1 MNGRQD
7 YLKRLVSKLFELTN
21 RGKLKWETT
30 SDQDR
35 FVVVL
40 EKGTVEIEESE
51 PWYDAHSGEAAYDY
65 SMTVHDEA
73 DRSLDTIAQ
82 KDLRVQGEPPDC
94 TLPDLFRVARASA
107 LNSEEAVQELLT
119 ELDAIGLH

>member
-21 RGKLKWETT
+21 RGKLKWQTT

-51 PWYDAHSGEAAYDY
+51 PWYDSNSGDATYDY
-65 SMTVHDEA
+65 AMTVHDESG
-73 DRSLDTIAQ
+73 RSLDVITQ
-82 KDLRVQGEPPDC
+82 KDLREPRGPFDC
-94 TLPDLFRVARASA
+94 MLPDLFRVARASA

-119 ELDAIGLH
+119 ELDTIGLN